1 MAGRLLR
8 ISIIMLLAALL
19 CACGKDGTQEKKVSD
34 VDFTVVNPEDIQE
47 ELMTHI
53 EERKAEAFTLIYKDG
68 ENMFLTIGYGQQPSG
83 GYSIKVNDLYLGD
96 TSICVSTSLEGPPQ
110 DTEVE
115 AAPSYPYIVL
125 KMEMMDRPVIFD
137 M

>member
-1 MAGRLLR
+1 MAGRLWR

-34 VDFTVVNPEDIQE
+34 VDFTVVSPEDIQE

-96 TSICVSTSLEGPPQ
+96 TSICVSTSLEGPTQ
-110 DTEVE
+110 DTGVE
-115 AAPSYPYIVL
+115 AAPSYPFIVL

>member
-1 MAGRLLR
+1 MTGRLLR

-19 CACGKDGTQEKKVSD
+19 CACGQDGTQEKKVSD

-68 ENMFLTIGYGQQPSG
+68 ENMYLTIGYGQQESG
-83 GYSIKVNDLYLGD
+83 GYSIKVNDLYLGE
-96 TSICVSTSLEGPPQ
+96 TSIYVCTSLEGPPQ

-125 KMEMMDRPVIFD
+125 KMEMIERPVIFD

>member
-1 MAGRLLR
+1 MTGRILR

-34 VDFTVVNPEDIQE
+34 VDFTVVSPDDINE
-47 ELMTHI
+47 ELMAHI

-68 ENMFLTIGYGQQPSG
+68 ENMFLTIGYGQQTSG
-83 GYSIKVNDLYLGD
+83 GYSIKVNDLYLGE
-96 TSICVSTSLEGPPQ
+96 TSICVSTSLEGPSQ
-110 DTEVE
+110 DAAAES
-115 AAPSYPYIVL
+115 APSYPYIVL